1 MQSILI
7 GSIFKL
13 KLLNFLKKLNF
24 IIELNEF
31 TYKLIYVKEFI
42 SYELFFLIELLS
54 LSLSII
60 LGCFY

>member
-31 TYKLIYVKEFI
+31 TYKLIYVKEFK
-42 SYELFFLIELLS
+42 SHELFFLIELLS
-54 LSLSII
+54 LS
-60 LGCFY
+60 FYLLF

>member
-13 KLLNFLKKLNF
+13 KLLNLLKKLNF